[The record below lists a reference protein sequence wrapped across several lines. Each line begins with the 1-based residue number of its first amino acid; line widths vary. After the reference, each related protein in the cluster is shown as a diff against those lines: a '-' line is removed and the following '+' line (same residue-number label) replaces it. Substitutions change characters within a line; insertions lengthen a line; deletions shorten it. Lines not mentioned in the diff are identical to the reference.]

1 MKILFL
7 TDNFYPEVNAP
18 ASRTY
23 EHAREWVKAGHE
35 VTVITCVPNFP
46 KGKVF
51 DGYKNKLWQKE
62 AIDGIEVIRVWSY
75 IAANKGFVRRTLDFI
90 SFSVTSFLAGLFVKV
105 DVIVATSP
113 QFFTALSG
121 RTLSFWK
128 RVPWIME
135 VRDLWPESIKTVGA
149 MKDNLFIR
157 YFEWEEM
164 RCYRSAK
171 TIVVVTDS
179 FKRTLTARGIDE
191 AKIKVV
197 KNGVDKEM
205 FKPVPK
211 DEALIGE
218 LGLEGKKIIGYIG
231 THGMAHKL
239 DFILDCARNMQGRND
254 FHFLFIGAGAERE
267 ALLAK
272 KEREGITNVTML
284 DSVPKDQVVRYI
296 SILDL
301 SLINLRKS
309 ELFKTVIPSKMFENA
324 GMQIP
329 IIMGVQGEAQE
340 MLEEYGAG
348 LCFEPENEEDFNAK
362 LQQLLSDPDLY
373 ERCRTGGAEMSR
385 DYDRK
390 ALADKMLECMMDT
403 VSIWI

>member
-90 SFSVTSFLAGLFVKV
+90 SFSVTSFLAGLFVKA

-218 LGLEGKKIIGYIG
+218 LGLEGKRIIGYIG

-272 KEREGITNVTML
+272 KEREGISNVTML

>member
-51 DGYKNKLWQKE
+51 NGYKNKLWQKE

-90 SFSVTSFLAGLFVKV
+90 SFSVTSFFAGLFVKA

-267 ALLAK
+267 SLLAK

-348 LCFEPENEEDFNAK
+348 LCFEPENEVDFNAK

-403 VSIWI
+403 VSI